1 LLLWATFPNLRH
13 FTLMIIR
20 DKIMVDPV
28 DKMLIFLNLV
38 YQTLSVSDLFTG
50 VLAMLPIYL
59 HLQLAN

>member
-1 LLLWATFPNLRH
+1 
-13 FTLMIIR
+13 MIIH